1 MSQCRLLLCFFF
13 KSHKLSRTVHLKVS
27 YISVFQEDA
36 LPAALVELVR
46 NSPISSIEDLQ
57 MLLFSDSVGKDQS
70 FLILLLIHALK
81 PESKLLSPAQQALCK
96 VRTEVVEVTRAMLD
110 RSNANFLL
118 WPPCVEVQRCSG
130 CCNTKSLQCVPVV
143 THKRYLQVM
152 KVEYINKKPTY
163 AKAVVSVVDHVECRC
178 QTAPRPPP
186 HKKKSSRRQHG
197 YLHRNQT
204 HTMRAIIYKTKQNK
218 KQL

>member
-1 MSQCRLLLCFFF
+1 
-13 KSHKLSRTVHLKVS
+13 KKN
-27 YISVFQEDA
+27 DA
-36 LPAALVELVR
+36 
-46 NSPISSIEDLQ
+46 Q
-57 MLLFSDSVGKDQS
+57 
-70 FLILLLIHALK
+70 
-81 PESKLLSPAQQALCK
+81 PAQQALCK

-143 THKRYLQVM
+143 THKRFLQVM

-204 HTMRAIIYKTKQNK
+204 HSQGRPSAPTAPRLPTRPQKTKRMRKNRRRISKAAMRAM
-218 KQL
+218 LM

>member
-1 MSQCRLLLCFFF
+1 LLQGSKTIF
-13 KSHKLSRTVHLKVS
+13 
-27 YISVFQEDA
+27 
-36 LPAALVELVR
+36 P
-46 NSPISSIEDLQ
+46 
-57 MLLFSDSVGKDQS
+57 S
-70 FLILLLIHALK
+70 FG
-81 PESKLLSPAQQALCK
+81 ALCK

-178 QTAPRPPP
+178 QTAPQGPPGGSP
-186 HKKKSSRRQHG
+186 EAAMEPQRRHLHSARRRIQSCWGGHFSFWRSRSLCSTLG
-197 YLHRNQT
+197 S
-204 HTMRAIIYKTKQNK
+204 
-218 KQL
+218 